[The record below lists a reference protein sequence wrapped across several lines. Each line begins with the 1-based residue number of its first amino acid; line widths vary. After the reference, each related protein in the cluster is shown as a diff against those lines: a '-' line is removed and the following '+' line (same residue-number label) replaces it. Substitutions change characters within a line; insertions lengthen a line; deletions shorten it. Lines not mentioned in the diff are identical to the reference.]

1 MGTPLL
7 TLLKDPYILVA
18 AGKLAMPTL
27 SVGVKLQAAT
37 LAHRMVSQVPS
48 AWPTWVSPY

>member
-18 AGKLAMPTL
+18 AGKLIMPSF
-27 SVGVKLQAAT
+27 SVGVRLQAGT
-37 LAHRMVSQVPS
+37 LTHRTVSQVPS
-48 AWPTWVSPY
+48 AWPTWESPY